1 MNSRFWLQF
10 LTNTVQNLRLMI
22 LVGEH
27 EQIVQSCY
35 CIHTCTVLCKL
46 PLQRAWQRLGQDISL
61 LWWSFGAGIGS
72 MQLWQTAM
80 IFWLQIRF
88 RCGNFTRVTLDAK
101 TSGSRQGCG
110 LHFLASGIS
119 SCASGSGMIRSVH
132 CCKNGNTAK
141 QSSSSVNWLMSHM
154 SFVGRG
160 ETGKSIWWVSKCSQ
174 KFTVGK
180 WRFCFYY

>member
-1 MNSRFWLQF
+1 
-10 LTNTVQNLRLMI
+10 MI

-27 EQIVQSCY
+27 KQIVQSCY
-35 CIHTCTVLCKL
+35 RIHTCTVLCKL

-88 RCGNFTRVTLDAK
+88 RCGNFTRVTLDAN

-119 SCASGSGMIRSVH
+119 SCASGSGMLRSVH

-141 QSSSSVNWLMSHM
+141 QQQFCELINEPYVLCGERRDRKKHMMSEQMLSEVHRWEM
-154 SFVGRG
+154 EILLLLLR
-160 ETGKSIWWVSKCSQ
+160 KLLHLIP
-174 KFTVGK
+174 
-180 WRFCFYY
+180 